1 MMVMKGG
8 VVSESQDIRI
18 AKFTNEVCFSLLSEM
33 IDADSRVRWLRKR
46 SMRTPN

>member
-18 AKFTNEVCFSLLSEM
+18 AKFTNEVCVRFLLLTKPLVLTY
-33 IDADSRVRWLRKR
+33 D
-46 SMRTPN
+46 